1 MKIIELDIPGAYH
14 VIPERHTDSRGS
26 FFEWYRFDLLSDALG
41 HPFELAQA
49 NISVS
54 AKDVVR
60 GVHFADTPPG
70 QAKYVSC
77 FAGAV
82 MDVVVDVRV
91 GSPTF
96 GQWSTV
102 RLDDEDRCAVYL
114 SEGLGHAFC
123 ALTENATVMYLCSQ
137 TYAPRQEHTINPLDP
152 KLAIGW
158 PTPHPILSERDAA
171 AQSLSEAA
179 AAGVL
184 PDFLPP
190 PTIDLRD
197 LDGRR

>member
-1 MKIIELDIPGAYH
+1 MKIVELDIPGAYQI
-14 VIPERHTDSRGS
+14 IPERHTDNRGS
-26 FFEWYRFDLLSDALG
+26 FFEWYRFDYLSDALG

-60 GVHFADTPPG
+60 GVHFADSPPG

-77 FAGAV
+77 VAGAV

-96 GQWSTV
+96 GKWATV

-123 ALTENATVMYLCSQ
+123 ALTDNATVMYLCSQ
-137 TYAPRQEHTINPLDP
+137 TYAPKHERTIDPLDA
-152 KLAIGW
+152 KLAIEW
-158 PTPHPILSERDAA
+158 PTAQPILSPRDAQ
-171 AQSLSEAA
+171 AQSFSEAH

-190 PTIDLRD
+190 PVIDLRD
-197 LDGRR
+197 LDT